1 MIIKYVY
8 LHPKSNPVEN
18 YKVISPRTEEEDSLK
33 KEFQTSLNFVIY
45 FYGGTYLGDINLI
58 LT

>member
-8 LHPKSNPVEN
+8 LHPKSNPAEN

-33 KEFQTSLNFVIY
+33 KRVSDETSLNFVS
-45 FYGGTYLGDINLI
+45 
-58 LT
+58 

>member
-8 LHPKSNPVEN
+8 LHPKSNPAEN

-33 KEFQTSLNFVIY
+33 KEFQTSLVIY